1 MRKCARNVQHAD
13 VALRQAIRLVLHV
26 GAWLDEQVRP
36 PRGEAGISPARITVL
51 TAERPQTLVQQSR
64 RL

>member
-1 MRKCARNVQHAD
+1 